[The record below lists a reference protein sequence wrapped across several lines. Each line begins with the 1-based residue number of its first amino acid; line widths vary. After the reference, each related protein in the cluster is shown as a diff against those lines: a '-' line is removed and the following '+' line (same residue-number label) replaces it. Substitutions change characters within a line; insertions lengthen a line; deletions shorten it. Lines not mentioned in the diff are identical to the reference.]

1 MRRRRISGS
10 SFRRRRAAVAL
21 FAAAL
26 GCTAVNVRHRWSGE
40 KESEENRRKERRRCE
55 RASSRI
61 ASFRPSV
68 VRVRER
74 EGSPP
79 PLPLLYLISPLPLF
93 SSLFNKTKQTASASR
108 SIAEAPSPSPS
119 SSSSSPSSSS
129 SSPSSSSPFQPQPLV
144 PLSTNPDCLTL
155 TFDELSWD
163 SGNGTYFDDNS
174 SNDWFSTWGLL
185 DYGGLEW
192 TNAQIKGEKSSVRPP
207 STPVA
212 SPPNILVSWAATP
225 VVAVAKSGN
234 LLYPKSVWAASQ
246 SFYPFSPAL
255 PPSTL
260 RVTAQ
265 RRESGFAEC
274 ASAVLPPVPPGQ
286 MQFGPRVLVDLSGCG
301 GADALVFGLGNRTAY
316 SDSPRPQL
324 EADQYFALDS
334 LEFCG
339 GKGVKGAPPGA
350 VVPAGGGAELPPSAV
365 YLPNPPRG
373 TVNRRR
379 RRRSERRRRLNS
391 DVVVGAADDG
401 GPSSSSPSSLTAS
414 SPLLLRRSLLETKT
428 TSSNGNGNGNGNANS
443 NSNSNNSKPPPAV
456 DAAVAAALLPVAP
469 PSPSPPPLRHPAPAS
484 ERCFVSGFGNVTY
497 GRTAA
502 ATLAGDYYW
511 AGWDALQVGDGLA
524 WLNLDLVSDASP
536 PPIEQS
542 SSAASYGG
550 GISNYGR
557 PHWKSAVYAFGL
569 EKGNGGLFAPQS
581 IQVAA
586 ICDARDAEGQRAS
599 DARCSPP
606 GTAPP
611 VFEVAG
617 RSALPGSSNKGL
629 RPCALA
635 SLGRAPAG
643 DGLGGS
649 GGSAQP
655 LTLDLTACGT
665 VDLLRFRLVSPV
677 FGDQYSFGLDS
688 LRVCSSSGNGG
699 GGSGG
704 GNGGA
709 SNGGGFKPPVLKE
722 ALRLPDADPPSWTTA
737 PMGYLN
743 DPTGVA
749 GGIGSISTGKK

>member
-1 MRRRRISGS
+1 MS
-10 SFRRRRAAVAL
+10 S
-21 FAAAL
+21 
-26 GCTAVNVRHRWSGE
+26 
-40 KESEENRRKERRRCE
+40 
-55 RASSRI
+55 
-61 ASFRPSV
+61 
-68 VRVRER
+68 
-74 EGSPP
+74 
-79 PLPLLYLISPLPLF
+79 
-93 SSLFNKTKQTASASR
+93 Q
-108 SIAEAPSPSPS
+108 SPS
-119 SSSSSPSSSS
+119 SSSSSSAAAA
-129 SSPSSSSPFQPQPLV
+129 PFQPQPLV

-192 TNAQIKGEKSSVRPP
+192 TNAQIKGEKSSVRPVT
-207 STPVA
+207 TPVA

-225 VVAVAKSGN
+225 VVAVAKGPS

-260 RVTAQ
+260 RVVAQ

-324 EADQYFALDS
+324 EAEQYFALDS

-339 GKGVKGAPPGA
+339 GKVKGVSGT
-350 VVPAGGGAELPPSAV
+350 VPAGGGAEVPPSVV

-379 RRRSERRRRLNS
+379 RRRRLNS
-391 DVVVGAADDG
+391 DGDDG
-401 GPSSSSPSSLTAS
+401 LSSSSSSSSSSSLPSSS
-414 SPLLLRRSLLETKT
+414 LRRSLLETK
-428 TSSNGNGNGNGNANS
+428 NGNGT
-443 NSNSNNSKPPPAV
+443 NNKTPAPPV
-456 DAAVAAALLPVAP
+456 DAAIAAALLPVAP
-469 PSPSPPPLRHPAPAS
+469 PAPSPPPLRHPAPAS

-511 AGWDALQVGDGLA
+511 AGWDALEVGDGLA

-536 PPIEQS
+536 PPIAQTQS
-542 SSAASYGG
+542 SSSPSSSSPQSQTSNSNSNSAGS
-550 GISNYGR
+550 SNYGR

-586 ICDARDAEGQRAS
+586 ICDARDAEQQQAS

-617 RSALPGSSNKGL
+617 RSSVAGGSRGL

-635 SLGRAPAG
+635 SLGRAPA
-643 DGLGGS
+643 DGSSGGS
-649 GGSAQP
+649 GQP

-665 VDLLRFRLVSPV
+665 VDLLRFRLIPPV

-688 LRVCSSSGNGG
+688 LRVCSSSSSASAGGGGGGSKENGG
-699 GGSGG
+699 GGGG
-704 GNGGA
+704 GGGGGA
-709 SNGGGFKPPVLKE
+709 GFRPPVLKE
-722 ALRLPDADPPSWTTA
+722 ALRLPDVDPPSWKTA
-737 PMGYLN
+737 PVGYLN
-743 DPTGVA
+743 DPAA
-749 GGIGSISTGKK
+749 GLAGDGIGSMSTGKR